1 MEVVMK
7 MLRFWT
13 VCLLL
18 AATALFTLLR
28 DRSEQNV
35 ASEPLA
41 GFPREISGWTGIDQA
56 IDSETLEVLGAG
68 DFLSRIYT
76 QRKPR
81 ESMTPPI
88 SLFIGYFPSQ
98 RTGTTIHS
106 PKNCL
111 PGAGWAFESS
121 STVTLQDAEG
131 KAHRIGEYV
140 IMNGG
145 QRQFVAYWYQA
156 HGRTVANE
164 YMAKIYLV
172 TDAIRMNRTDG
183 ALVRVITPMESSD
196 LSNSRVRVE
205 AFAAKLFPTLPRFIP
220 N

>member
-1 MEVVMK
+1 MEVMMK
-7 MLRFWT
+7 RPRFWV

-18 AATALFTLLR
+18 AATALLLHVR
-28 DRSEQNV
+28 DSSERKV
-35 ASEPLA
+35 TSEPLA
-41 GFPREISGWTGIDQA
+41 DFPREMSAWTGVDQP

-76 QRKPR
+76 QGTPR

-88 SLFIGYFPSQ
+88 SLFVGYFPSQ

-111 PGAGWAFESS
+111 PGSGWAFESS
-121 STVTLQDAEG
+121 STVTLQDSEG
-131 KAHRIGEYV
+131 RAHRIGEYV

-164 YMAKIYLV
+164 YVAKMYLV
-172 TDAIRMNRTDG
+172 WDAIRMNRTDG

-196 LSNSRVRVE
+196 LSNARVRVE
-205 AFAAKLFPTLPRFIP
+205 AFAAKLFPALPRFIP